1 MTTRSGLASAV
12 AVNVAAGTLFSWSI
26 LPPAVGA
33 DLGRSADELGIVF
46 STALL
51 VFALAVLLGGAP
63 VDRHG
68 PRRAT
73 VVAGLLSGGGLA
85 LAAAA
90 PAAAVLHVGYGLLFG
105 LGSGL
110 AYLSAVSWVSTRG
123 PGGRTWQIA
132 VVVAA
137 YAAGPVVAAPLGT
150 AGIDLWG
157 WRPTL
162 VVAAVGV
169 CGASLVASRGLP
181 GPLPPVPTG
190 RPGGAAVDESYRGV
204 GVGDGAALVALWLL
218 FLGAAVP
225 GLLAFAFA
233 AQVATERGVPVEAA
247 GVVVAVTAA
256 GNLLGRLLP
265 APLTTRS
272 GLLAAMWAGQAAL
285 LLAVG
290 TLAWSSS
297 AAWVVVGLPLLAL
310 VYGMVSSLL
319 PAATRLVTPDVR
331 FGAAY
336 GRVFS
341 SFGVAAVVG
350 PATGATLHEDADG
363 FARGFEA
370 SLAGVAVSVVAV
382 SVYQWRLRTATRP
395 SSASLDVRRSGGA
408 AS

>member
-1 MTTRSGLASAV
+1 MSSRSGLASAV

-26 LPPAVGA
+26 LPPALA
-33 DLGRSADELGIVF
+33 DDLGRSADGLGIVF

-73 VVAGLLSGGGLA
+73 VVAGLLSGSGLA
-85 LAAAA
+85 VGAVA
-90 PAAAVLHVGYGLLFG
+90 PDAAVLHVGLGVLFG

-110 AYLSAVSWVSTRG
+110 AYLSAVSWASTRG
-123 PGGRTWQIA
+123 PGGATWQVA

-162 VVAAVGV
+162 AVAAVVV
-169 CGASLVASRGLP
+169 CGVSLVASRGLP
-181 GPLPPVPTG
+181 GPLPPGRSVTG
-190 RPGGAAVDESYRGV
+190 SGAAAEEPAAEDARGPVEV
-204 GVGDGAALVALWLL
+204 GIGDGAALVALWSL
-218 FLGAAVP
+218 FFGAAVP
-225 GLLAFAFA
+225 GLLAFAYA
-233 AQVATERGVPVEAA
+233 AQVATERGVPVEVA
-247 GVVVAVTAA
+247 GLVVAVTAA

-297 AAWVVVGLPLLAL
+297 VAGVVVGLPLLAL
-310 VYGMVSSLL
+310 VYGMV
-319 PAATRLVTPDVR
+319 
-331 FGAAY
+331 
-336 GRVFS
+336 
-341 SFGVAAVVG
+341 
-350 PATGATLHEDADG
+350 
-363 FARGFEA
+363 
-370 SLAGVAVSVVAV
+370 
-382 SVYQWRLRTATRP
+382 
-395 SSASLDVRRSGGA
+395 
-408 AS
+408 